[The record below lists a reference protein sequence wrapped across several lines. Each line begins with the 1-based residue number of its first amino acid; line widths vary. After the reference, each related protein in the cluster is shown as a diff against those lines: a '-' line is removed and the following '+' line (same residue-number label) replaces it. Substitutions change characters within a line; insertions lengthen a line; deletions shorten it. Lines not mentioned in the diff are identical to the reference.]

1 MLLFSI
7 GYDLRNGNQ
16 LAFTSKVRHIKYE
29 VMNVTNSKELPVQNV
44 VKIPELGDVTPQIIG
59 SMTPSQARALR
70 AMIRGENV
78 FLTGEGGTGKSYV
91 IRTFMEY
98 CREAEINVL
107 AAAHTGLAAQN
118 IAGTTLTK
126 AFGLPTSGPALGKKT
141 RGRASDILMNTDVV
155 IIDEISMC
163 RIDHFELILRKIN
176 NVNQRRAETKAE
188 IEEGLQFSLG
198 QKTKPI
204 QVILVGDFFQLPPIM
219 RNDDKKTLEELQYH
233 EDLGYGFP
241 FQSNMWHTYSGTGF
255 RTRRLTEVVRQD
267 DIEFVTNLN
276 KARIGDET
284 CLEYFNSRAQ
294 RKPIP
299 GAIWLFSGNEAAN
312 ERNKTELDKIDEP
325 EVKFYADIDGHV
337 SQSEKPMED
346 VITLKKGA
354 RVMFTKNGNGF
365 VNGQFGVITYLDA
378 HRATV
383 RLDSTDKEITVGK
396 DRWVIEES
404 YIKETKDEDGY
415 IKKTFA
421 KHEVGEFTQLPLRLA
436 YAITIHK
443 SQGQTYDA
451 VNLDPHS
458 FAVGMLYVALSRVKS
473 ISGLYLDNEIKAEDL
488 KISVESMRFDKRPSD
503 YTYFGRGKHGGYRK
517 GAGRKKSK
525 YPTKPI
531 RVPIKYA
538 TKIKEVI
545 EELKKEEEGK
555 DSG

>member
-1 MLLFSI
+1 MTRLKDI
-7 GYDLRNGNQ
+7 P
-16 LAFTSKVRHIKYE
+16 VE
-29 VMNVTNSKELPVQNV
+29 NVFMV
-44 VKIPELGDVTPQIIG
+44 PELGDIAPHIVDN
-59 SMTPSQARALR
+59 MTPSQSRALK

-98 CREAEINVL
+98 CREMELNVL
-107 AAAHTGLAAQN
+107 AAAHTGLASQN
-118 IAGTTLTK
+118 IFGTTLTK
-126 AFGLPTSGPALGKKT
+126 AFGLPTSGPALAKET
-141 RGRASDILMNTDVV
+141 RGRASDVLMNTDVI
-155 IIDEISMC
+155 IIDEVSMC

-176 NVNQRRAETKAE
+176 TVNKKRREVQEE
-188 IEEGLQFSLG
+188 IENGLQINVG

-255 RTRRLTEVVRQD
+255 ITRRLTEVVRQD

-276 KARIGDET
+276 KVRIGDET
-284 CLEYFNSRAQ
+284 CLEYFNSHAQ

-299 GAIWLFSGNEAAN
+299 GAIWLFAGNAAAN

-325 EVKFYADIDGHV
+325 EVKFYADISGHV

-354 RVMFTKNGNGF
+354 RVMFTKNGDGYY
-365 VNGQFGVITYLDA
+365 NGQFGVITYLDV

-383 RLDSTDKEITVGK
+383 RLDSTGKEITVGK

-415 IKKTFA
+415 TRKTLA
-421 KHEVGEFTQLPLRLA
+421 KHEIGSFMQIPLRLA

-443 SQGQTYDA
+443 SQGQTYEA

-458 FAVGMLYVALSRVKS
+458 FAVGMLYVALSRVKA
-473 ISGLYLDNEIKAEDL
+473 ISGLYLDNEIQAEDL
-488 KISVESMRFDKRPSD
+488 KVSVEAMRFDKRPSD
-503 YTYFGRGKHGGYRK
+503 YYYFGRGKHGGYRK
-517 GAGRKKSK
+517 GSGRKKSK
-525 YPTKPI
+525 YPTKPM
-531 RVPIKYA
+531 RVPLKYA
-538 TKIKEVI
+538 NEVKEYIKKLKDED
-545 EELKKEEEGK
+545 EEALKLK
-555 DSG
+555 DSE